1 MGKDNYGIVYLL
13 TNDAMPGLVKIGMT
27 TRKDLDQRLKELYTT
42 GVPVPFKCEYAC
54 KVPMSRTKELEEA
67 LHKAFEPNR
76 INPNREFFKVSTQQI
91 LPLLKFANQGDDITE
106 EVSEELAN
114 DLTAEDIAAS
124 NNLRSKRPVINYL
137 EIGLQKGDKIKL
149 IGRDEIAEIVD
160 GRHVSYNGE
169 LISLTALTKR
179 LLNLSQAIQPS
190 GKWETVEDV
199 PRNLN
204 DLYEATYG
212 AVEEE

>member
-1 MGKDNYGIVYLL
+1 MSKDNYGIVYLL

-54 KVPMSRTKELEEA
+54 KVPLTRTKELEEA
-67 LHKAFEPNR
+67 LHQAFEPNR
-76 INPNREFFKVSTQQI
+76 INPNREFFKVSTRQI

-106 EVSEELAN
+106 EVSEELEN

-137 EIGLQKGDKIKL
+137 EIGLHVGDKIRL
-149 IGRDEIAEIVD
+149 IGHDAVAEIVD
-160 GRHVSYNGE
+160 GRHVSFNGE
-169 LISLTALTKR
+169 SVSLTALTKR
-179 LLNLSQAIQPS
+179 LLNLTKAIQPS
-190 GKWETVEDV
+190 GRWETMEES

-204 DLYEATYG
+204 DLYETTYG
-212 AVEEE
+212 TGEEE